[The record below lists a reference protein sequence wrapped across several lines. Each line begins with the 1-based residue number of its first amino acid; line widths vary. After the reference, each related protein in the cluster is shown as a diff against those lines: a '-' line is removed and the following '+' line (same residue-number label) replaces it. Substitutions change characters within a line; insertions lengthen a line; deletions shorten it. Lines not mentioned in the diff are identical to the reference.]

1 MLYYL
6 TSNLFVKVTAGK
18 IVKGY
23 IDHYVTSSLRYGSF
37 NQGSTLLQAIFQTT
51 RLKNNI
57 KKYWVIL
64 EKKMMKYTKQ

>member
-6 TSNLFVKVTAGK
+6 ASNLFVKVTAGK

-23 IDHYVTSSLRYGSF
+23 IDHYVTSSLRYGSC

-51 RLKNNI
+51 RFKNNI
-57 KKYWVIL
+57 KKYGVIL
-64 EKKMMKYTKQ
+64 ENKMMKYTKQ